1 MTLYLI
7 TGPAGVGKSSVSKVL
22 CEKLAKSVLIE
33 GDDIYNLVQSS
44 YISPWKEGNH
54 LEYFWKNSLDLIKNS
69 LDFGY
74 DVVFNYILSQQ
85 NLEKIKATFP
95 NVQIKLVCLLCD
107 EKTLLFRDSLRP
119 SDCQMK
125 ERCLVLLEGFKQKA
139 FDERFILLAQDNL
152 SIDDEAEIILR
163 DTRFIL

>member
-22 CEKLAKSVLIE
+22 CKKLAKSVLIE
-33 GDDIYNLVQSS
+33 GDEIYNLVQTS

-54 LEYFWKNSLDLIKNS
+54 LEYFWKNCLDLIKNS
-69 LDFGY
+69 LEFGY

-85 NLEKIKATFP
+85 ILDKIKATFP
-95 NVQIKLVCLLCD
+95 NVQIKFVCLLCD

-139 FDERFILLAQDNL
+139 FDERFILLAQNNL
-152 SIDDEAEIILR
+152 SIDDEAEMILK
-163 DTRFIL
+163 DTRFKL